1 MRGFP
6 IRTSSDHGSFAN
18 SPRLIAG
25 YNVLL
30 RLLVPRHPPCAL
42 INLTTKIIQ
51 KRCSRPLCSSQATTG
66 TSTLT
71 PAPTHTPALAH
82 QCVGGSSERYQPAAT
97 RTRPTPSG
105 VMRVRSDPD
114 ETTFRLFPQDPTAC
128 PADPSP
134 AANRSHPEPRRAW
147 RTRSPPARKPAN
159 SRCST
164 LEHRPPLVRQGQRAW
179 TPSTTHDRRCGCQML
194 LRKEVI
200 QPHLPVRLPCYD
212 LVPIASPTFD
222 SSLSYELGHWL
233 RVLPTFVT

>member
-1 MRGFP
+1 VRGFP

-71 PAPTHTPALAH
+71 PAPTHTPMHTH

-97 RTRPTPSG
+97 RTHPTPSG
-105 VMRVRSDPD
+105 ADRVRSDPD
-114 ETTFRLFPQDPTAC
+114 ETTVTAVPSGPNSVPSQPLPSNDPFPPDPRVGVLGRHQLESRPTVDV
-128 PADPSP
+128 PPSSTVP
-134 AANRSHPEPRRAW
+134 HSFGRDNGPGHPPPPMTGDVAA
-147 RTRSPPARKPAN
+147 
-159 SRCST
+159 RCS
-164 LEHRPPLVRQGQRAW
+164 LE
-179 TPSTTHDRRCGCQML
+179 RR
-194 LRKEVI
+194 
-200 QPHLPVRLPCYD
+200 
-212 LVPIASPTFD
+212 
-222 SSLSYELGHWL
+222 
-233 RVLPTFVT
+233 

>member
-82 QCVGGSSERYQPAAT
+82 QCVGGSTERYQPAAT
-97 RTRPTPSG
+97 RAPPPPAGEDAT
-105 VMRVRSDPD
+105 RSDP
-114 ETTFRLFPQDPTAC
+114 ERTTFRLFPQDPTAC
-128 PADPSP
+128 PANPSP
-134 AANRSHPEPRRAW
+134 ATIRSHPEPRKAW
-147 RTRSPPARKPAN
+147 RTRSPPARKPATVDVPP
-159 SRCST
+159 SST
-164 LEHRPPLVRQGQRAW
+164 VPHSFGRDNGPGHLGPP
-179 TPSTTHDRRCGCQML
+179 HDR
-194 LRKEVI
+194 
-200 QPHLPVRLPCYD
+200 
-212 LVPIASPTFD
+212 T
-222 SSLSYELGHWL
+222 
-233 RVLPTFVT
+233 T

>member
-1 MRGFP
+1 VRGFP

-71 PAPTHTPALAH
+71 PAPTHTTALAPH
-82 QCVGGSSERYQPAAT
+82 GVGGSSERYQPAAT
-97 RTRPTPSG
+97 RTHPTPSG
-105 VMRVRSDPD
+105 ADRVRSDPD

-179 TPSTTHDRRCGCQML
+179 TPQQPHDR
-194 LRKEVI
+194 
-200 QPHLPVRLPCYD
+200 
-212 LVPIASPTFD
+212 T
-222 SSLSYELGHWL
+222 
-233 RVLPTFVT
+233 T